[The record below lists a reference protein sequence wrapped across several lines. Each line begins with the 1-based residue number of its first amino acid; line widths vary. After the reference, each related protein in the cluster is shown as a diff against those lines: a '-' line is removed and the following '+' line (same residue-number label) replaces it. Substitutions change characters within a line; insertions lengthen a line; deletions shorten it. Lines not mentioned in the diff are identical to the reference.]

1 MTYAIDTHASIKRLA
16 DAGVPDNQAEA
27 LVELMAQQ
35 REDVAT
41 KADIAALQSATKADI
56 AALQSATKADI
67 AALNDKIT
75 TLQSNM
81 ATKIDLAE
89 VKADVAAI
97 NDKMATMATKIDL
110 AEVKADIA
118 TLNDKIATINDQM
131 ATKADIAAINDK
143 IAAINDKMATKTEI
157 AEMKAQLLISMIAL
171 GGVMIAA
178 IKLF

>member
-35 REDVAT
+35 HEDVAT

-56 AALQSATKADI
+56 AVLQSATKADI
-67 AALNDKIT
+67 AAINDKIT

-81 ATKIDLAE
+81 ATK
-89 VKADVAAI
+89 ADIAMI
-97 NDKMATMATKIDL
+97 NNKIATMATKIDL
-110 AEVKADIA
+110 
-118 TLNDKIATINDQM
+118 
-131 ATKADIAAINDK
+131 
-143 IAAINDKMATKTEI
+143 

-171 GGVMIAA
+171 GGVMITLVGVMIAA
-178 IKLF
+178 IRVF

>member
-35 REDVAT
+35 HEDVAT

-67 AALNDKIT
+67 AAL
-75 TLQSNM
+75 QSNM

-89 VKADVAAI
+89 VKAD
-97 NDKMATMATKIDL
+97 
-110 AEVKADIA
+110 
-118 TLNDKIATINDQM
+118 IATINDQM
-131 ATKADIAAINDK
+131 ATKTDIAEV
-143 IAAINDKMATKTEI
+143 KT
-157 AEMKAQLLISMIAL
+157 QLLIYMITL
-171 GGVMIAA
+171 GGVIIAA
-178 IKLF
+178 IKLL

>member
-35 REDVAT
+35 HEDV
-41 KADIAALQSATKADI
+41 ATKADI

-89 VKADVAAI
+89 VKAD
-97 NDKMATMATKIDL
+97 
-110 AEVKADIA
+110 
-118 TLNDKIATINDQM
+118 
-131 ATKADIAAINDK
+131 
-143 IAAINDKMATKTEI
+143 I
-157 AEMKAQLLISMIAL
+157 AEMKTGLAEMKTHLLISMITL

>member
-35 REDVAT
+35 HEDVAT

-56 AALQSATKADI
+56 AAI
-67 AALNDKIT
+67 NDKIT

-81 ATKIDLAE
+81 ATKADLA
-89 VKADVAAI
+89 A
-97 NDKMATMATKIDL
+97 L
-110 AEVKADIA
+110 
-118 TLNDKIATINDQM
+118 QS
-131 ATKADIAAINDK
+131 ATKADIA
-143 IAAINDKMATKTEI
+143 
-157 AEMKAQLLISMIAL
+157 EMKTQLLNSMIAL
-171 GGVMIAA
+171 GGVMIALGGVIIAA

>member
-35 REDVAT
+35 HEDVAT

-67 AALNDKIT
+67 AAINDKIT

-81 ATKIDLAE
+81 ATKADLAM
-89 VKADVAAI
+89 I
-97 NDKMATMATKIDL
+97 N
-110 AEVKADIA
+110 
-118 TLNDKIATINDQM
+118 N
-131 ATKADIAAINDK
+131 
-143 IAAINDKMATKTEI
+143 KMATKTEI

-178 IKLF
+178 IRLF

>member
-41 KADIAALQSATKADI
+41 KTDIAALNDKMATKIDLAEVKADI

-67 AALNDKIT
+67 AEVKADIATINDK
-75 TLQSNM
+75 M

-89 VKADVAAI
+89 
-97 NDKMATMATKIDL
+97 M
-110 AEVKADIA
+110 
-118 TLNDKIATINDQM
+118 
-131 ATKADIAAINDK
+131 
-143 IAAINDKMATKTEI
+143 KT
-157 AEMKAQLLISMIAL
+157 QLLISMIAL
-171 GGVMIAA
+171 GGVMITLVGVIIAA
-178 IKLF
+178 IKLL

>member
-35 REDVAT
+35 HEDVAT

-56 AALQSATKADI
+56 
-67 AALNDKIT
+67 
-75 TLQSNM
+75 
-81 ATKIDLAE
+81 
-89 VKADVAAI
+89 AAI

-118 TLNDKIATINDQM
+118 AIKADIAALQS
-131 ATKADIAAINDK
+131 ATKADIA
-143 IAAINDKMATKTEI
+143 
-157 AEMKAQLLISMIAL
+157 EMKTQLLNSMIAL
-171 GGVMIAA
+171 GGVIIAT

>member
-41 KADIAALQSATKADI
+41 KT
-56 AALQSATKADI
+56 DI

-89 VKADVAAI
+89 
-97 NDKMATMATKIDL
+97 M
-110 AEVKADIA
+110 KADIA
-118 TLNDKIATINDQM
+118 ATNDKIATIND
-131 ATKADIAAINDK
+131 
-143 IAAINDKMATKTEI
+143 KMATKTDI
-157 AEMKAQLLISMIAL
+157 AEVKTQLLIYMITL
-171 GGVMIAA
+171 GGVMIAT

>member
-56 AALQSATKADI
+56 AALNTTINATI
-67 AALNDKIT
+67 NDKIAMI
-75 TLQSNM
+75 NDKM

-89 VKADVAAI
+89 
-97 NDKMATMATKIDL
+97 M
-110 AEVKADIA
+110 KADIA
-118 TLNDKIATINDQM
+118 T
-131 ATKADIAAINDK
+131 TKADIAT
-143 IAAINDKMATKTEI
+143 INDKMATKIDI
-157 AEMKAQLLISMIAL
+157 AEVKTQLLISMIAL
-171 GGVMIAA
+171 GGVMIAT

>member
-35 REDVAT
+35 HEDVAT

-56 AALQSATKADI
+56 AAI
-67 AALNDKIT
+67 NDKIT

-81 ATKIDLAE
+81 ATKADLA
-89 VKADVAAI
+89 A
-97 NDKMATMATKIDL
+97 L
-110 AEVKADIA
+110 
-118 TLNDKIATINDQM
+118 QS
-131 ATKADIAAINDK
+131 ATKADIA
-143 IAAINDKMATKTEI
+143 
-157 AEMKAQLLISMIAL
+157 EMKTQLLNSMIAL
-171 GGVMIAA
+171 GGVMIAT

>member
-41 KADIAALQSATKADI
+41 KADIATI
-56 AALQSATKADI
+56 
-67 AALNDKIT
+67 NDKIA

-81 ATKIDLAE
+81 ATKTDIAE
-89 VKADVAAI
+89 VK
-97 NDKMATMATKIDL
+97 T
-110 AEVKADIA
+110 
-118 TLNDKIATINDQM
+118 
-131 ATKADIAAINDK
+131 
-143 IAAINDKMATKTEI
+143 
-157 AEMKAQLLISMIAL
+157 QLLIYMITL
-171 GGVMIAA
+171 GGVMIAT

>member
-35 REDVAT
+35 HEDVAT

-67 AALNDKIT
+67 A
-75 TLQSNM
+75 
-81 ATKIDLAE
+81 
-89 VKADVAAI
+89 
-97 NDKMATMATKIDL
+97 
-110 AEVKADIA
+110 EVKADIA
-118 TLNDKIATINDQM
+118 TINDKIATINDQM
-131 ATKADIAAINDK
+131 ATKTDIAEV
-143 IAAINDKMATKTEI
+143 KT
-157 AEMKAQLLISMIAL
+157 QLLIYMITL
-171 GGVMIAA
+171 GGVMIAT

>member
-35 REDVAT
+35 HEDVAT

-67 AALNDKIT
+67 AAINDKIT

-81 ATKIDLAE
+81 ATK
-89 VKADVAAI
+89 ADIAMI
-97 NDKMATMATKIDL
+97 NNKIATMATKIDL
-110 AEVKADIA
+110 AE
-118 TLNDKIATINDQM
+118 M
-131 ATKADIAAINDK
+131 
-143 IAAINDKMATKTEI
+143 KT
-157 AEMKAQLLISMIAL
+157 QLLISMIAL
-171 GGVMIAA
+171 GGVMITLVGVMIAA
-178 IKLF
+178 IRLF

>member
-35 REDVAT
+35 HEDVAT

-56 AALQSATKADI
+56 AAL
-67 AALNDKIT
+67 NDKMA

-81 ATKIDLAE
+81 ATKADLAE
-89 VKADVAAI
+89 VKAD
-97 NDKMATMATKIDL
+97 
-110 AEVKADIA
+110 
-118 TLNDKIATINDQM
+118 
-131 ATKADIAAINDK
+131 

>member
-35 REDVAT
+35 HEDV
-41 KADIAALQSATKADI
+41 ATKADI

-89 VKADVAAI
+89 VKADIAAI

>member
-35 REDVAT
+35 HEDV
-41 KADIAALQSATKADI
+41 
-56 AALQSATKADI
+56 ATKADI

-89 VKADVAAI
+89 VKAD
-97 NDKMATMATKIDL
+97 
-110 AEVKADIA
+110 
-118 TLNDKIATINDQM
+118 
-131 ATKADIAAINDK
+131 
-143 IAAINDKMATKTEI
+143 I
-157 AEMKAQLLISMIAL
+157 AEMKTGLAEMKTHLLISMITL

>member
-35 REDVAT
+35 HEDVAT
-41 KADIAALQSATKADI
+41 KADIAAL
-56 AALQSATKADI
+56 
-67 AALNDKIT
+67 
-75 TLQSNM
+75 
-81 ATKIDLAE
+81 
-89 VKADVAAI
+89 

-118 TLNDKIATINDQM
+118 T
-131 ATKADIAAINDK
+131 
-143 IAAINDKMATKTEI
+143 INDKMATMATKTDI
-157 AEMKAQLLISMIAL
+157 AEMKTGLAEIKTQLLIYMITL

>member
-16 DAGVPDNQAEA
+16 DAGVPNNQAEA

-35 REDVAT
+35 HEDV
-41 KADIAALQSATKADI
+41 
-56 AALQSATKADI
+56 ATKADI

-81 ATKIDLAE
+81 ATKA
-89 VKADVAAI
+89 
-97 NDKMATMATKIDL
+97 DL

-118 TLNDKIATINDQM
+118 EM
-131 ATKADIAAINDK
+131 
-143 IAAINDKMATKTEI
+143 KTGL
-157 AEMKAQLLISMIAL
+157 AEMKTHLLISMITL

>member
-35 REDVAT
+35 HEDVAT
-41 KADIAALQSATKADI
+41 KTDIAAI
-56 AALQSATKADI
+56 
-67 AALNDKIT
+67 NDKIT

-89 VKADVAAI
+89 VKAD
-97 NDKMATMATKIDL
+97 
-110 AEVKADIA
+110 
-118 TLNDKIATINDQM
+118 
-131 ATKADIAAINDK
+131 
-143 IAAINDKMATKTEI
+143 I
-157 AEMKAQLLISMIAL
+157 AEMKTGLAEMKTHLLISMITL